1 MNLKFAFKCAF
12 GWASHPSYLRALEW
26 LNGNPIMHSHSLDW
40 LLLKVQQRTQK
51 PSTCSVTFRIR
62 KDTHV
67 LETPKS
73 GNHTC
78 VGNSVIDLI
87 PANSVSFHSS
97 NSSTHRWK
105 FVAMI
110 NRNKHQLQIRD
121 FYIRI
126 CSIHKVTY
134 HFHVHVV
141 YNDFCAFLLKCEN
154 ASVLEDLSILFFF
167 CDI

>member
-1 MNLKFAFKCAF
+1 M
-12 GWASHPSYLRALEW
+12 EW
-26 LNGNPIMHSHSLDW
+26 LNGNSIIHSHSSDW
-40 LLLKVQQRTQK
+40 FHNAHKK
-51 PSTCSVTFRIR
+51 PGSVTSGIR

-73 GNHTC
+73 GNQTC
-78 VGNSVIDLI
+78 EGNSVIDLI
-87 PANSVSFHSS
+87 PANSVSFHWS

-105 FVAMI
+105 IVAMI

-121 FYIRI
+121 VCITI

-141 YNDFCAFLLKCEN
+141 YNDFSAFLLKCEN
-154 ASVLEDLSILFFF
+154 ASVPKDLFYSGIFLAYKWIKIFKEKLNILLAYAYQLN
-167 CDI
+167 